1 MAFQTHYNFGGAK
14 THNGGSKS
22 AAKKPLKQ
30 FWQYIQQQGAQLSDP
45 VTVSEVATLQ
55 HHLVAYGNQKINGYK
70 VSGGTYA
77 DTLNQYMTDSSTYLD
92 QYLTDQPDTPL
103 TVSRQSFMI
112 QYEHQVNQLI
122 HHYEAVIAKGWLGWA
137 YTYLLI

>member
-22 AAKKPLKQ
+22 AAKKILKQ

-77 DTLNQYMTDSSTYLD
+77 DTLSQYMADCRTYLD
-92 QYLTDQPDTPL
+92 QYLTNKTDTSL
-103 TVSRQSFMI
+103 TMNRQSFMI

-122 HHYEAVIAKGWLGWA
+122 RHYEAIIAKG
-137 YTYLLI
+137 